1 MATDIAF
8 AVGIVSLLGPRVPGS
23 LKLFLLTLAV
33 ADDLGAIF
41 VIAIAYSQGMQP
53 LWLAGAAVAL
63 LAVYLL
69 RRSQVWF
76 FPAYVVLGALAWYC
90 MLRSGVHA
98 TVAGVVIGFLT
109 PHRPLHDDLDAAVVV
124 DSLENRSELTA
135 AQVRNAAFRLKE
147 AVPLDVRLIDL
158 LHPWTGYLIIPVFAL
173 ANAGVPLG
181 REAISAATSSAVTL
195 GVVLGLVVGKTV
207 GVLGAS
213 MLATRLGFARLPTGV
228 SVLQMAG
235 VAMAAGI
242 GFTVAI
248 FVTGISL
255 DAPALQDEAKIGIF
269 AASFVAALLSAAVL
283 VLSARGQTAGAEV
296 PPEPARAAATSH

>member
-8 AVGIVSLLGPRVPGS
+8 AVGIVSLLGRRVPSS

-53 LWLAGAAVAL
+53 AWLAGAAVAL
-63 LAVYLL
+63 VAVYAL

-109 PHRPLHDDLDAAVVV
+109 PHRPLHDELDAAAVVGPI
-124 DSLENRSELTA
+124 EQEPEPTA
-135 AQVRNAAFRLKE
+135 QQARNAAFRIKE

-158 LHPWTGYLIIPVFAL
+158 LHPWTGYVIIPVFAL

-181 REAISAATSSAVTL
+181 REALSAATSSTVTL
-195 GVVLGLVVGKTV
+195 GVLLGLVVGKTV
-207 GVLGAS
+207 GVFGAS
-213 MLATRLGFARLPTGV
+213 VLATRLGVARLPTGV
-228 SVLQMAG
+228 RLPQMVGIAL
-235 VAMAAGI
+235 AAGI

-269 AASFVAALLSAAVL
+269 AASFVAA
-283 VLSARGQTAGAEV
+283 VLSAVALVLADRGAPDVEQEEV
-296 PPEPARAAATSH
+296 RAPEPAAVG